1 MIYCILND
9 FQFSGNA
16 IVLAANKCLIDVL
29 SGICAVCHEHSP
41 QVEYAWMA
49 VSWWIVDY
57 SENFRPKLCA
67 CLCIS
72 PYWLSLH
79 FSNMS
84 IVTQGGKKMEIAI
97 SLPATCQQLLIY
109 IGCPKLTLFQQ
120 NQNFIYRVFWVWECN
135 SMIEFLLMS
144 RRSQV
149 QSLAP
154 ASKVKC
160 SISNAELDWP
170 VIWLKAACICQFS
183 HFSLSLHYDYAS

>member
-1 MIYCILND
+1 MCMSLYFSILIEPSFFEHIY
-9 FQFSGNA
+9 
-16 IVLAANKCLIDVL
+16 
-29 SGICAVCHEHSP
+29 
-41 QVEYAWMA
+41 
-49 VSWWIVDY
+49 
-57 SENFRPKLCA
+57 
-67 CLCIS
+67 
-72 PYWLSLH
+72 
-79 FSNMS
+79 SN
-84 IVTQGGKKMEIAI
+84 TRRKKMEIAI

-183 HFSLSLHYDYAS
+183 HFFSVITLWLCFLDPPLFSLAKKIYLILDLLHHVLGQASVSIKFWSMDQL